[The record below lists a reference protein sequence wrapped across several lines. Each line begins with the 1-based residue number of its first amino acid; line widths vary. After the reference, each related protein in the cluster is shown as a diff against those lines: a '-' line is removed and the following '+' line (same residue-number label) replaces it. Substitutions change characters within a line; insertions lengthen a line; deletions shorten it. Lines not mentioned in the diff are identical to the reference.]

1 MYEPP
6 WPVMQAFMQMVRGSE
21 RPRFDVAAKV
31 RSTALVRR
39 FFTDLSKNRCIE
51 LLSDEETGLPHRV
64 KQWFHRGEKPSPFPV
79 DQQAEQPHD
88 RTSFL
93 LRDLPRRGI
102 IQHDRMGMDLL
113 REHDGFRLSQADTGS
128 KSHDAGLILHL
139 SADDPIGLSD
149 LDTSRPASR
158 LTHTLHVDGIG
169 NDDLICQ
176 LMQQPE

>member
-1 MYEPP
+1 
-6 WPVMQAFMQMVRGSE
+6 
-21 RPRFDVAAKV
+21 
-31 RSTALVRR
+31 
-39 FFTDLSKNRCIE
+39 
-51 LLSDEETGLPHRV
+51 
-64 KQWFHRGEKPSPFPV
+64 
-79 DQQAEQPHD
+79 
-88 RTSFL
+88 L